1 MSHRSGKAALDC
13 WLTHLLSSSS
23 GGGTAGRTDPTV
35 LDEVAQRRLEA
46 LFECMRSDEISSPEK
61 TAQLAEELG
70 EYHETNA
77 FRQCRTM
84 GDIVL
89 VNLQVS
95 IEKTTNRH

>member
-1 MSHRSGKAALDC
+1 
-13 WLTHLLSSSS
+13 
-23 GGGTAGRTDPTV
+23 
-35 LDEVAQRRLEA
+35 
-46 LFECMRSDEISSPEK
+46 MRSDAISSPEK

-70 EYHETNA
+70 EYHKTNS